1 MATAGAQQTVDYLLI
16 GGGLASATAAEEIR
30 KRDATGSILIAAA
43 EPHPPYHRPPL
54 SKEYLR
60 GEINADGTYGN
71 GGVFAQE
78 QPWYADQR
86 VDVRSGVVVTR
97 LDTAEKLAT
106 FSDGSTVGYGHAL
119 LATGGRPRS
128 LTIPGA
134 QLPSVFALR
143 TLDDSTT
150 IRQSLNTPG
159 RNVVII
165 GSGFIGLECA
175 SNALFKGARVSIVD
189 LVDRVWPG
197 MLTPDLSD
205 YLQNEYTSRGAEFY
219 LGQAPLEFVAGADGH
234 VSAVRIAPHEG
245 LGSALTLPADLVV
258 VGVGILLNTDLAT
271 EANLNVD
278 PHQGVLVDDHL
289 RASAPD
295 VFAAGDVAAFVD
307 PIMGRFHFE
316 HWDNAIASG
325 QTAAINMTGGDQRY
339 VHVPY
344 FFSDQF
350 DLSINMLGYPTPDSD
365 VIIRG
370 DLAQDAFTAIYVRD
384 GAIRAALMVNDD
396 AQMDT
401 WRELIETSAPAPT
414 DRAQLTDPAF
424 DPASLKRS

>member
-16 GGGLASATAAEEIR
+16 GGGLASVTAAEEIR
-30 KRDATGSILIAAA
+30 KRDATGSILIVAA

-86 VDVRSGVVVTR
+86 VDVRSGVGVTR
-97 LDTAEKLAT
+97 LDTAAKQAT
-106 FSDGSTVGYGHAL
+106 FSDGSTVGYSRAL

-128 LTIPGA
+128 LPIPGA
-134 QLPSVFALR
+134 QLPGVFALR

-150 IRQSLNTPG
+150 IRELLNTPG

-189 LVDRVWPG
+189 PVDRVWRG

-219 LGQAPLEFVAGADGH
+219 LGQAPVEFVAGADGH

-245 LGSALTLPADLVV
+245 PGSALTLPADLVV

-278 PHQGVLVDDHL
+278 PQQGVLVDDHL

-325 QTAAINMTGGDQRY
+325 QTAAINMTDGDQRY

-370 DLAQDAFTAIYVRD
+370 DIAQDAFTAVYVRD

-401 WRELIETSAPAPT
+401 WRELIETSAPAPS
-414 DRAQLTDPAF
+414 DRAQIADPTF